1 MGVTASRTLR
11 ILPEDT
17 GVSPAMIRERATSTA
32 ALVPADDV
40 AEEQGSDDV
49 RRRLTEEIPRLRRYA
64 RVLVRDPTYADDL
77 VQDCLIRAISRLDSY
92 EPGTNLRAWLF
103 VILRNVVINDYH
115 RGRRGPALTELSEVS
130 ASVGTA
136 AEQEPHLML
145 DEVRQAVERLPEE
158 QRDII
163 LLVPVGGLAYE
174 EVAQI
179 LGIPIGT
186 VRSRL
191 SRARTALRELLA
203 RDGTG

>member
-1 MGVTASRTLR
+1 M
-11 ILPEDT
+11 
-17 GVSPAMIRERATSTA
+17 STA
-32 ALVPADDV
+32 AESLA
-40 AEEQGSDDV
+40 AEEAAAEEAPDDV

-64 RVLVRDPTYADDL
+64 RVLVRDATYADDL
-77 VQDCLIRAISRLDSY
+77 VQECLMRAITRLDSY

-130 ASVGTA
+130 GSMGTA

-174 EVAQI
+174 EVAEI

-191 SRARTALRELLA
+191 SRARTALRDLLA
-203 RDGTG
+203 RGATGERGD

>member
-1 MGVTASRTLR
+1 M
-11 ILPEDT
+11 
-17 GVSPAMIRERATSTA
+17 
-32 ALVPADDV
+32 
-40 AEEQGSDDV
+40 
-49 RRRLTEEIPRLRRYA
+49 
-64 RVLVRDPTYADDL
+64 
-77 VQDCLIRAISRLDSY
+77 RAIARLDSY

-115 RGRRGPALTELSEVS
+115 RGRRAPALTELSEVS
-130 ASVGTA
+130 ASMATA

-145 DEVRQAVERLPEE
+145 HEVRQAVERLPEE

-174 EVAQI
+174 EVAEI

-191 SRARTALRELLA
+191 SRARTALRDLLA
-203 RDGTG
+203 RGATGERGD